1 VAHGAP
7 RNRRYTHETG
17 GVNLSNPG
25 EQAIELSLNAEIA
38 GNYKNPAQRARLLTE
53 HWVSE
58 SAFCPNCGHLRLE
71 KYPNNRPV
79 ADFYCLQCGE
89 DYELKS
95 KQNSLGAKILDG
107 SYKTKMERLQSGIHP
122 NLFLLTYDLSS
133 LYILDFFVIPKYF
146 FVPEIIEKRRP
157 LTRYARGAGWT
168 GSCILLDRVPKVGK
182 IYIVKVKR
190 RCMRPKERVLA
201 QWRGTLF

>member
-1 VAHGAP
+1 MVAHGAP
-7 RNRRYTHETG
+7 RNRRYTHQTG

-95 KQNSLGAKILDG
+95 KQDSLGAKILDG

-133 LYILDFFVIPKYF
+133 LYILDFFVIPNTSLCQRLSKSGDHLQGMPGGLVGLVHVF
-146 FVPEIIEKRRP
+146 C
-157 LTRYARGAGWT
+157 WT
-168 GSCILLDRVPKVGK
+168 EFPRLGK
-182 IYIVKVKR
+182 SI
-190 RCMRPKERVLA
+190 
-201 QWRGTLF
+201 